1 MITDGDN
8 RIISAN
14 QGVSRITG
22 YSREEII
29 GQDPS
34 ILKSGKHDQHFY
46 QQLWESLL
54 TDGFWQGEI
63 WNRRKNAEVYPEW
76 LSITVVRDTQG
87 KIVNYI
93 AMFND
98 ITEIKERE
106 QQIEFLAHYDP
117 LTQLANR
124 FQLKTKMQH
133 LLALASRNKILLAV
147 LFLDLDR
154 FKILNDSLGHSSGDA
169 VLLIVADR
177 LKNTLR
183 DVDIVA
189 RLGGDEFVIVLP
201 NLKEVSDAMFVAR
214 KLEEVVR
221 KPMQI
226 DGQMLTITS
235 SIGISVYPENGEDYE
250 TLLKNADTAMYNAKR
265 SGRDNFMFFSNHMNT
280 DAKEQLTMDAA
291 LRLEKSGI

>member
-235 SIGISVYPENGEDYE
+235 SIGISVSGKWRGLRNP
-250 TLLKNADTAMYNAKR
+250 AKKCGH
-265 SGRDNFMFFSNHMNT
+265 SYV
-280 DAKEQLTMDAA
+280 
-291 LRLEKSGI
+291 